1 MQTGKTKRKVKRLI
15 AFLLCVIMVLGVGT
29 QEIIGRDVFVVNA
42 EEPEGGSGEAAPEE
56 ESSGEEPAEEEPPSG
71 TEPQADEP
79 SGPSE
84 ETTPE
89 ETAPETPPET
99 PEETIQSTP
108 EETTP
113 EGTTTPETP
122 EETAPEGTTPS
133 GTPGEETTPEG
144 TTPSGAPGEDTTP
157 EGTTPSGTPG
167 ETTPEGTTTP
177 ETPEETAP
185 DGTTSPETP
194 EETTP
199 EESTEE
205 TTPEESAEEET
216 DPVTELVYEGE
227 GFCVVVTALE
237 DVDLSGIELHA
248 APTETEKAAELIYE
262 AKPGM
267 DVAGIL
273 AYEIS
278 FIYEETGEA
287 ADLSGQAAI
296 TIEYT
301 APELEEGLAEEA
313 TLAMFSMT
321 DESVSELT
329 EAEGTVLGDGT
340 AEVLADNC
348 DLYALAWLTHQEQA
362 YDETWEDEDGQ
373 VTIHVTADAGVIP
386 EEAELSVTPI
396 VYTEI
401 TEELTAE
408 KTEEEI
414 AQIEAV
420 NEQYEF
426 TEQKLTEDLE
436 TSTEAAVEAD
446 ALSADEENAADEAE
460 GKTLE
465 GFLAYDISFLVDGEE
480 VEPNGNVNVTMEFA
494 EAAIPEGVS
503 EDAEVSVKHLKQDD
517 GTEDGIVVEDMA
529 EKATVE
535 TTEQAKVQK
544 VELTT
549 DSFSTYI
556 VTWYLKSGQWQT
568 YKVQIEAAYYY
579 KNTDG
584 DWVEFP
590 KDAYKGAKLPENFV
604 SNYTGGD
611 VNLIEYAAETQIG
624 NSLYVFQHAKVREE
638 EYGSEYDADAISINI
653 SNSKYYFYYIDR
665 DNGKNWQVLGNALEK
680 NNTKYVYIDFYYEAA
695 PALTTVETIDNATGN
710 ITLKMV
716 DLQGDEKDS
725 QRRLRYGDSGNWI
738 DIGGVYGQGNVKQGL
753 VDNTLTNGYPVI
765 SGEGNGDKG
774 TSLSTLFGNAD
785 VVDNLFIKSIYDNEG
800 YYEYSSFD
808 NYAYLGDSN
817 EFTVYNQLGTPETV
831 NSANNQYYFKRGNF
845 FPYNAIER
853 GKLSG
858 LYNLY
863 DENGRALDPTSSRYN
878 EALYKTQG
886 TTNYYFGME
895 MEVRFLQPEDGI
907 ATHTNKANN
916 QTTSSDMVYE
926 FNGDDDLWVFIDN
939 VLVLD
944 IGGVHDA
951 HSGSINFRKGDVIVH
966 TTSSNVITTNI
977 KQMFQNAHVFPDG
990 KKWDDDQV
998 DSYFDGNTF
1007 RDYTNHTLKM
1017 FYLERG
1023 AGASNLHVKFNLQTV
1038 PEGTIEVG
1046 KELSNTDK
1054 DKYANVEF
1062 AFQVWA
1068 QKILSQDS
1076 EGSEIYSDDEYV
1088 LLNTGAYKGDS
1099 NTLIEFKDN
1108 VEIDGEEYNS
1118 VFYLKPG
1125 ERAQFRDLQKNRKY
1139 YVVELGVN
1147 AREFDEIEINGTVIT
1162 SFDADDQET
1171 SKIENVESTKEEVY
1185 VRPSI
1190 VFENSCSAYNR
1201 RELQITKLIEGE
1213 QEEVGDTFSF
1223 MVELEATDTEE
1234 LIPYDG
1240 VYYLTRKDET
1250 GKKVYYHY
1258 EGNELVP
1265 YEVTSDDP
1273 DITLSCG
1280 TAVEGVISGVPV
1292 GYTATITQI
1301 LSGTKFKVT
1310 EIGLNPSGEIIYLN
1324 PVYGIASGT
1333 VAEPDTQ
1340 DMAEGIIILG
1350 QNAEVTVTNRLKA
1363 VPDGS
1368 YIEVQK
1374 TFEDIDQGKINSNFK
1389 ISLYSDQDGEKPIK
1403 KLILDEAEKS
1413 TDGLTYLWKLDDLDE
1428 GTYYLKEEN
1437 ASVEDLILTTEV
1449 NGSKVNSPNNINQVL
1464 TKTFTV
1470 DIDSRNEVEF
1480 GTTEFNNSTNFIVAK
1495 VSGDC
1500 YFVWTENSLSAGERS
1515 AFVSELNE
1523 TIEVFSSVGEDGFNI
1538 YYFSTTDKLNN
1549 GIDFGYGSIAVAGGK
1564 LVCSESDKWM
1574 NVYSGTYSVTGDAEI
1589 EIVNSYMPQSISIDL
1604 QKYGSDYIGT
1614 QLTGAKFRL
1623 YKQSLKDDTTTWTEQ
1638 GEVEVKTDSTPELT
1652 LTPGYYKMEEIQA
1665 PDQCMLLGVPIYFQV
1680 SASGV
1685 TLVDE
1690 NGNEYATGEE
1700 PGMWNIVEGD
1710 NVFVLKILN
1719 EYIYELPSAGGPGI
1733 YLYMLGGAL
1742 LLMTGAL
1749 MVYNERKKEVSRS

>member
-1 MQTGKTKRKVKRLI
+1 M
-15 AFLLCVIMVLGVGT
+15 
-29 QEIIGRDVFVVNA
+29 
-42 EEPEGGSGEAAPEE
+42 
-56 ESSGEEPAEEEPPSG
+56 
-71 TEPQADEP
+71 
-79 SGPSE
+79 
-84 ETTPE
+84 
-89 ETAPETPPET
+89 
-99 PEETIQSTP
+99 
-108 EETTP
+108 
-113 EGTTTPETP
+113 
-122 EETAPEGTTPS
+122 
-133 GTPGEETTPEG
+133 
-144 TTPSGAPGEDTTP
+144 
-157 EGTTPSGTPG
+157 
-167 ETTPEGTTTP
+167 
-177 ETPEETAP
+177 
-185 DGTTSPETP
+185 
-194 EETTP
+194 
-199 EESTEE
+199 
-205 TTPEESAEEET
+205 
-216 DPVTELVYEGE
+216 VYEGE
-227 GFCVVVTALE
+227 GFRVAATALE
-237 DVDLSGIELHA
+237 DVDLSGIEMYA
-248 APTETEKAAELIYE
+248 APAATEKAAELICE

-278 FIYEETGEA
+278 FTYEETGEA

-301 APELEEGLAEEA
+301 APELEEGLAEKA

-340 AEVLADNC
+340 AEVLADSC
-348 DLYALAWLTHQEQA
+348 DLYALAWLTQQEQA

-556 VTWYLKSGQWQT
+556 VTWYLNGEGKT
-568 YKVQIEAAYYY
+568 YGVQIKAIYYY

-590 KDAYKGAKLPENFV
+590 EDAYKGAKLPENFV
-604 SNYTGGD
+604 SNYTGGN

-624 NSLYVFQHAKVREE
+624 NSLYVFQRAKVREE
-638 EYGSEYDADAISINI
+638 EYGPKYDADAISINI

-680 NNTKYVYIDFYYEAA
+680 YNTKYVYIDFYYEAA

-716 DLQGDEKDS
+716 DLQGTTDTVS
-725 QRRLRYGDSGNWI
+725 GNTHRLLRYGNNDNWI
-738 DIGGVYGQGNVKQGL
+738 DIGGVYGGGAVKQGL
-753 VDNTLTNGYPVI
+753 VKDTLDDGYPVI
-765 SGEGNGDKG
+765 SGEQDGNAGV
-774 TSLSTLFGNAD
+774 SLSALFDNAD
-785 VVDNLFIKSIYDNEG
+785 VVDNLFIKSVYDNEG

-951 HSGSINFRKGDVIVH
+951 HSGSINFRTGDVIVH

-990 KKWDDDQV
+990 KEWDDDQV

-1088 LLNTGAYKGDS
+1088 LLNENAYKGNS
-1099 NTLIEFKDN
+1099 ETERIEFHDGVQINK
-1108 VEIDGEEYNS
+1108 DGEEKIYNS

-1125 ERAQFRDLQKNRKY
+1125 ERAQFRGLQKNRKY

-1147 AREFDEIEINGTVIT
+1147 AKEFDEIEINGTVIK
-1162 SFDADDQET
+1162 SFNDNDIET
-1171 SKIENVESTKEEVY
+1171 SSIDNVQSTEEEVY

-1201 RELQITKLIEGE
+1201 RELQITKLMEGE
-1213 QEEVGDTFSF
+1213 QEEVNDTFSF
-1223 MVELEATDTEE
+1223 KVELEATDSGDLT
-1234 LIPYDG
+1234 PYDG
-1240 VYYLTRKDET
+1240 VYYLTRTDDN

-1258 EGNELVP
+1258 NGNGLAP
-1265 YEVTSDDP
+1265 YEETSDDP

-1292 GYTATITQI
+1292 GYTVTITQI
-1301 LSGTKFKVT
+1301 LSGTKFRVT
-1310 EIGLNPSGEIIYLN
+1310 ETDLNPSGETIYLD
-1324 PVYGIASGT
+1324 PVYEIKQGT
-1333 VAEPDTQ
+1333 AEDPSTEGN
-1340 DMAEGIIILG
+1340 AEGIIFLG
-1350 QNAEVTVTNRLKA
+1350 QHAHVTVTNRLKA
-1363 VPDGS
+1363 VPDES
-1368 YIEVQK
+1368 YIEVKK
-1374 TFEDIDQGKINSNFK
+1374 TFEGIDQEEINSNFK
-1389 ISLYSDQDGEKPIK
+1389 ISLYSDQDEEKPIEE
-1403 KLILDEAEKS
+1403 LTLDAAEKS
-1413 TDGLTYLWKLDDLDE
+1413 MDGLIYLWKLDDLGE
-1428 GTYYLKEEN
+1428 ETYYLKEEN
-1437 ASVEDLILTTEV
+1437 ASVEDLILTTKV
-1449 NGSKVNSPNNINQVL
+1449 NGSEVDSPNNINQVPY
-1464 TKTFTV
+1464 KTFTV
-1470 DIDSRNEVEF
+1470 DINDHAAVTF
-1480 GTTEFNNSTNFIVAK
+1480 GTTEFNNSKNFIVAK
-1495 VSGDC
+1495 VNGNC

-1515 AFVSELNE
+1515 AFVSELNKR
-1523 TIEVFSSVGEDGFNI
+1523 IVDFSDVGEDGSDI

-1549 GIDFGYGSIAVAGGK
+1549 GIDFGYGSIAVVEGK
-1564 LVCSESDKWM
+1564 LVCSESGSWT
-1574 NVYSGTYSVTGDAEI
+1574 NVYSGAYSVTGDAEI
-1589 EIVNSYMPQSISIDL
+1589 EVVNSYTPESISIDL
-1604 QKYGSDYIGT
+1604 QKYGSDYNGT
-1614 QLTGAKFRL
+1614 QLSGAKFKL
-1623 YKQSLKDDTTTWTEQ
+1623 YMQSLKDGTTTWTELE
-1638 GEVEVKTDSTPELT
+1638 EVEVRTDSNPELA

-1665 PDQCMLLGVPIYFQV
+1665 PAQCMLLGVPIYFQV

-1690 NGNEYATGEE
+1690 NGNEYATGKE

-1710 NVFVLKILN
+1710 DVFVLKILN

-1742 LLMTGAL
+1742 LLMIGTL